1 MNVAFLDTRTADTYE
16 FRFGTQQVNGTT
28 AGQTH
33 TGAQA
38 AHLLVN
44 DLFQTAFIGNATFDT
59 FRYQFVSGVIGLEVT
74 VRRAFGHRAQEPIPR

>member
-1 MNVAFLDTRTADTYE
+1 MVRDSFCDGRERGSLNTRTADAYE
-16 FRFGTQQVNGTT
+16 FSFGTQQVNGTT

-44 DLFQTAFIGNATFDT
+44 DLFQTAFISNAAFDT
-59 FRYQFVSGVIGLEVT
+59 FRHQFVSGVIDVWK
-74 VRRAFGHRAQEPIPR
+74 